1 MNAVLEPAVPATL
14 LQPAATLGEIAARVP
29 GATAVFRRHKLDFCC
44 GGNVALD
51 QAARAKG
58 LDAQALLAELREAA
72 PAPDGQAVPTE
83 AGALIDHLLA
93 RYHEVHRR
101 QLPELERM
109 ARRVEAVHADHP
121 QVPAGL
127 AQHLEA
133 MQSELLSHMEKEE
146 QVLFPVLRRGGHPMA
161 AHPITMMRHE
171 HLEHGQA
178 LETLDRL
185 TQEMTPPPGA
195 CNTWRALYTG
205 LAQLKSDLM
214 EHIHL
219 ENNCLFPAFEGQSPG
234 ESQGGCGS
242 GGACGCA

>member
-1 MNAVLEPAVPATL
+1 MNAVLQPVDRDAL
-14 LQPAATLGEIAARVP
+14 LQTATTLGEIAARVP

-44 GGNVALD
+44 GGNVPLD

-58 LDAQALLAELREAA
+58 LDAQALLQELRQVA
-72 PAPDGQAVPTE
+72 PANDAQAVPAE
-83 AGALIDHLLA
+83 VNPLIDHILA
-93 RYHEVHRR
+93 RYHEVHRQ

-109 ARRVEAVHADHP
+109 ARRVEAVHSDHP
-121 QVPAGL
+121 AVPRGL

-146 QVLFPVLRRGGHPMA
+146 QVLFPMLRTGGHPMVV
-161 AHPITMMRHE
+161 HPITMMRHE

-185 TQEMTPPPGA
+185 TNEMTPPQGA

-219 ENNCLFPAFEGQSPG
+219 ENNLLFPTFEGAPASSCG
-234 ESQGGCGS
+234 TAGGCG
-242 GGACGCA
+242 CA